1 MNLNSEN
8 LPLTFT
14 LLFMSIVFIQSG
26 LDKILNWKGNLEFTS
41 STLSSK
47 IPSFL
52 VVFALLVV
60 LILETFGG
68 FASIGGII
76 ELVCCKDQ
84 FLWAQ
89 IGITSCSTALL
100 VLLLGQRISQNYVD
114 AKTIVIYFIVA
125 LIGLTLVF

>member
-1 MNLNSEN
+1 MVYNTEHI
-8 LPLTFT
+8 P
-14 LLFMSIVFIQSG
+14 LLFILVFLVIVFIQSG
-26 LDKILNWKGNLEFTS
+26 VDKIINWKGNLEFTL

-52 VVFALLVV
+52 VAFALFVV
-60 LILETFGG
+60 LLLETFGG

-76 ELVCCKDQ
+76 EIICCKDQ

-100 VLLLGQRISQNYVD
+100 VLLLGQRISQNYID

>member
-1 MNLNSEN
+1 MLKNIDI
-8 LPLTFT
+8 P
-14 LLFMSIVFIQSG
+14 LLFVLIFHSIIFIQSG
-26 LDKILNWKGNLEFTS
+26 VDKIINWKGNLEFTL

-52 VVFALLVV
+52 VAFALFVV
-60 LILETFGG
+60 LLLETFGG

-76 ELVCCKDQ
+76 ELICCKDQ
-84 FLWAQ
+84 YLWAQ
-89 IGITSCSTALL
+89 IGISSCSSALL

-125 LIGLTLVF
+125 LIGLILVF

>member
-1 MNLNSEN
+1 MHFFIDHV
-8 LPLTFT
+8 P
-14 LLFMSIVFIQSG
+14 LLFVLAFLSIVFIQSG
-26 LDKILNWKGNLEFTS
+26 LDKIINWKGNLEFTS

-52 VVFALLVV
+52 VVFALFVV

-68 FASIGGII
+68 FASLGGII
-76 ELVCCKDQ
+76 ELIFCKDQ
-84 FLWAQ
+84 YLWAQ
-89 IGITSCSTALL
+89 IGTSCCSFALL